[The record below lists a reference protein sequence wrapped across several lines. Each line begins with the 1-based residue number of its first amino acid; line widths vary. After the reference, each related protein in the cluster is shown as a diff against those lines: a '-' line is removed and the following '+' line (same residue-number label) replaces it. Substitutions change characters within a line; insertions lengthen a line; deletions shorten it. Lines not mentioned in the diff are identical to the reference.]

1 MNRKYNTNFFLHI
14 LDVSQWILLQA
25 LNLVKKKKSKNLMI
39 KNREKGIL
47 GEYQNT
53 KNAV

>member
-1 MNRKYNTNFFLHI
+1 
-14 LDVSQWILLQA
+14 
-25 LNLVKKKKSKNLMI
+25 MI

-53 KNAV
+53 KNAVQKKSFKKSSERR